1 MDKKI
6 PLYPLKFTPI
16 LKEKVWGGV
25 KLAELFKKENQG
37 PIGESWELSGV
48 EENVSK
54 VANGPLKN
62 SLITNLIEEYKDDLV
77 GGKVYQEFGNK
88 FPLLFKFIDAHED
101 LSVQLH
107 PDDHLASNRH
117 SSFGKTEMWYI
128 IQAEKDGRLI
138 LGFNQKMDEA
148 IYKKSIASNS
158 ITNILHSETVKKGD
172 VFFIAPGTVHAIGAG
187 VVLAEI
193 QQTSDITY
201 RIYDWDRPDTSGKL
215 RELHQDLAIEAINYN
230 SLHAKVSYS
239 DIENEIVLL
248 KRSTYFE
255 TNKLRITKNISRD
268 LSQIDSFIV
277 YMCVDG
283 AAILECATE
292 TIRITAGETILIPA
306 CIPHLQLKSK
316 DATFLEVYIP

>member
-25 KLAELFKKENQG
+25 KLAKLFNKESKG

-48 EENVSK
+48 EDNVSK
-54 VANGPLKN
+54 VANGALHN
-62 SLITNLIEEYKDDLV
+62 SKITNLIDEYKDELV
-77 GGKVYQEFGNK
+77 GGKVYKEFGNK
-88 FPLLFKFIDAHED
+88 FPLLFKFIDANKD

-107 PDDHLASNRH
+107 PDDNLASKRH
-117 SSFGKTEMWYI
+117 SSFGKTELWYI
-128 IQAEKDGRLI
+128 IQSEKDARLI
-138 LGFNQKMDEA
+138 LGFNQKMNEA
-148 IYKKSIASNS
+148 IYKEHIDSNS
-158 ITNILHSETVKKGD
+158 ITNILHAEAIKKGD

-187 VVLAEI
+187 VLLAEI

-201 RIYDWDRPDTSGKL
+201 RIYDWDRPDTNGKL
-215 RELHQDLAIEAINYN
+215 RELHQDLAVEAINYN
-230 SLHAKVSYS
+230 PLHAKITYT
-239 DIENEIVLL
+239 DKENEIVLL
-248 KRSTYFE
+248 KRNTYFE
-255 TNKLRITKNISRD
+255 TNKLRITETIRRD

-283 AAILECATE
+283 VATLNSPNE
-292 TIRITAGETILIPA
+292 TIEISAGETILIPA
-306 CIPHLQLKSK
+306 CIPHLHLKSK